1 MEALTAATISVIA
14 VLGLAYSFSIGH
26 GLVDRYEVARA
37 AVGVAQAQLESMA
50 VLPRTD
56 PQFAIGFRSPSM
68 PFLYEG
74 REVGSSDWR
83 VTALDDPDLPGTA
96 DLKRV
101 VVTVRWRQDT
111 RVDSLSLE
119 RLWLP

>member
-1 MEALTAATISVIA
+1 
-14 VLGLAYSFSIGH
+14 
-26 GLVDRYEVARA
+26 LVDRYEVARA
-37 AVGVAQAQLESMA
+37 GIGVAQAQLESMA
-50 VLPRTD
+50 ALPRTD
-56 PQFAIGFRSPSM
+56 PQLAIGFRSPAT

-101 VVTVRWRQDT
+101 VVTVRWRQET
-111 RVDSLSLE
+111 RMDSLSLE